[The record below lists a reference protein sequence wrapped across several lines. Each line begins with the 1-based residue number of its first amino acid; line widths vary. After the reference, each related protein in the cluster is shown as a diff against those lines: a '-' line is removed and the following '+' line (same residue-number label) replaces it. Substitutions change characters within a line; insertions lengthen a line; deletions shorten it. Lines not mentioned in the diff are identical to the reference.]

1 MLSRTASASASSTF
15 DAVTTSLER
24 FAPFATALAWRLR
37 WHYLRGR
44 KELAATPRTTWPL
57 TSEHVDGGQPRL
69 GIVVVNFNTS
79 RLISQLLFSLYR
91 ILGRSEFAIVVVVDN
106 GSTDGSRQI
115 LESLADAQ
123 LIHLVANADQQYH
136 GPALTQG
143 ISWLADRQEAADPA
157 DRLRYV
163 WTLDSDV
170 VVLRRDTARAALGA
184 FEGTGAA
191 AVGQSQDNPV
201 TKRAMRNNPSMLS
214 PFSLILDP
222 VQIWQP
228 SIPPF
233 IEDGAP
239 ATGMQ
244 LAADADGLRLVP
256 FPFVER
262 GYLIHL
268 GRGTLRAIAESGD
281 TANRFYTWAAGHNE
295 PYYMGQEGAVSTYQ
309 RFCQVF
315 DEAVGELTPER
326 VTAACSASD
335 LLSLD

>member
-1 MLSRTASASASSTF
+1 MRLEGF
-15 DAVTTSLER
+15 DPL
-24 FAPFATALAWRLR
+24 ATALAWRLR
-37 WHYLRGR
+37 FHYLRAR
-44 KELAATPRTTWPL
+44 KELAASPRTTWPR
-57 TSEHVDGGQPRL
+57 TPDHIDGSRPRL
-69 GIVVVNFNTS
+69 AIVVVNFNTA

-91 ILGRSEFAIVVVVDN
+91 ILGRSEFTIVVVVDN

-115 LESLADAQ
+115 LESLAAAQ
-123 LIHLVANADQQYH
+123 LIQLVANADQQYH
-136 GPALTQG
+136 GPGLNQG
-143 ISWLADRQEAADPA
+143 ISWLANRQESADPA
-157 DRLRYV
+157 DQIQYV
-163 WTLDSDV
+163 WSLDSDV
-170 VVLRRDTARAALGA
+170 VVLRRDTARDALGA

-191 AVGQSQDNPV
+191 AVGQIQDNPV
-201 TKRAMRNNPSMLS
+201 TKRAVRNNPSMLS

-233 IEDGAP
+233 LEDGAP

-244 LAADADGLRLVP
+244 VAADADGLRLVS

-268 GRGTLRAIAESGD
+268 GRGTLRTIAESRD
-281 TANRFYTWAAGHNE
+281 TTNRYYKWAASHRD
-295 PYYMGQEGAVSTYQ
+295 PYYMGQEGAPSMYQ
-309 RFCQVF
+309 RFCELF
-315 DEAVGELTPER
+315 GEEVGDLTPER

>member
-1 MLSRTASASASSTF
+1 MKR
-15 DAVTTSLER
+15 LEEFR
-24 FAPFATALAWRLR
+24 LVEAALAWRLR
-37 WHYLRGR
+37 RHYLRAR
-44 KELAATPRTTWPL
+44 KELAATPRTTWPR
-57 TSEHVDGGQPRL
+57 TTDHIGGGRPRL
-69 GIVVVNFNTS
+69 GIVVVNFNTA

-91 ILGRSEFAIVVVVDN
+91 VLGRSEFATVVVVDN

-115 LESLADAQ
+115 LELLAEAQ
-123 LIHLVANADQQYH
+123 LIQLVANAGQRYH
-136 GPALTQG
+136 GPALNEG
-143 ISWLADRQEAADPA
+143 ISWLANRQESAEPA
-157 DRLRYV
+157 DQIQYV

-170 VVLRRDTARAALGA
+170 VVLLRDTARDALGA
-184 FEGTGAA
+184 FDGTGAA
-191 AVGQSQDNPV
+191 AVGQIQDNPL
-201 TKRAMRNNPSMLS
+201 TRRALRNNPSMLS

-233 IEDGAP
+233 LDDGAP
-239 ATGMQ
+239 ASGMQ
-244 LAADADGLRLVP
+244 VIADADGLRLVS

-281 TANRFYTWAAGHNE
+281 TANRFYAWATAHNE
-295 PYYMGQEGAVSTYQ
+295 PYYMGQEGAPSRYQ
-309 RFCQVF
+309 RFCEVF
-315 DEAVGELTPER
+315 DEEVGDLTPER

>member
-1 MLSRTASASASSTF
+1 MRLEGF
-15 DAVTTSLER
+15 DPL
-24 FAPFATALAWRLR
+24 ATALAWRLR
-37 WHYLRGR
+37 FHYLRPR
-44 KELAATPRTTWPL
+44 KKLAATPRTTWPR
-57 TSEHVDGGQPRL
+57 TADHVDGGRPRL
-69 GIVVVNFNTS
+69 GIVVVNFNTA

-91 ILGRSEFAIVVVVDN
+91 ILGRSEFTTVVVVDN

-115 LESLADAQ
+115 LESLAAVQ
-123 LIHLVANADQQYH
+123 LIQLVANADQQYH

-170 VVLRRDTARAALGA
+170 VVLRRDTARDALGA

-201 TKRAMRNNPSMLS
+201 TKRALRNNPSMLS

-233 IEDGAP
+233 LDDGAP

-244 LAADADGLRLVP
+244 VVADADGLRLVS

-281 TANRFYTWAAGHNE
+281 TANRYYEWAAGHNE
-295 PYYMGQEGAVSTYQ
+295 PYYMGQEGALAMYQ
-309 RFCQVF
+309 RFCEVF
-315 DEAVGELTPER
+315 DDEVGDLTPER
-326 VTAACSASD
+326 VTAACSASG
-335 LLSLD
+335 LLSLDRAA

>member
-1 MLSRTASASASSTF
+1 MKR
-15 DAVTTSLER
+15 LEE
-24 FAPFATALAWRLR
+24 FGPFQTALAWRLR
-37 WHYLRGR
+37 LHYLHAR
-44 KELAATPRTTWPL
+44 KKLAASPRTTWPR
-57 TSEHVDGGQPRL
+57 THDHIGGSGPRL
-69 GIVVVNFNTS
+69 GIVVVNFNTA

-91 ILGRSEFAIVVVVDN
+91 ILGRSEFTTVVVVDN
-106 GSTDGSRQI
+106 GSTDGSREI
-115 LESLADAQ
+115 LESLAAAQ
-123 LIHLVANADQQYH
+123 LIQLVANADQQYH
-136 GPALTQG
+136 GPGLNQG
-143 ISWLADRQEAADPA
+143 ISWLANRQESRDPA
-157 DRLRYV
+157 GQIQYV
-163 WTLDSDV
+163 WSLDSDV
-170 VVLRRDTARAALGA
+170 VVLRRDTARDALGA

-233 IEDGAP
+233 LEDGAP
-239 ATGMQ
+239 GAGMQ
-244 LAADADGLRLVP
+244 VAADADGLRLVS

-268 GRGTLRAIAESGD
+268 GRGTLRAVAESRD
-281 TANRFYTWAAGHNE
+281 TTNRYYEWAAGHNE
-295 PYYMGQEGAVSTYQ
+295 PYYMGQEGAASMYQ
-309 RFCQVF
+309 TFCELF
-315 DEAVGELTPER
+315 GDEVGDLTPER

>member
-1 MLSRTASASASSTF
+1 MR
-15 DAVTTSLER
+15 LEGLD
-24 FAPFATALAWRLR
+24 PLATALAWRLR
-37 WHYLRGR
+37 FHYLRAR
-44 KELAATPRTTWPL
+44 KELAASPRTTWPR
-57 TSEHVDGGQPRL
+57 TPVHIDGSRPRL
-69 GIVVVNFNTS
+69 AIVVVNFNTA

-91 ILGRSEFAIVVVVDN
+91 ILGRSEFTIVVVVDN

-115 LESLADAQ
+115 FESLAAAQ
-123 LIHLVANADQQYH
+123 LIQLVANADQQYH
-136 GPALTQG
+136 GPGLNQG
-143 ISWLADRQEAADPA
+143 ISWLANRQESADPA
-157 DRLRYV
+157 DQIRYV
-163 WTLDSDV
+163 WSLDSDV
-170 VVLRRDTARAALGA
+170 VVLRRDTARDALGA

-191 AVGQSQDNPV
+191 AVGQIQDNPV
-201 TKRAMRNNPSMLS
+201 TKRAVRNNPSMLS

-233 IEDGAP
+233 LEDGAP

-244 LAADADGLRLVP
+244 VAADADGLRLVS

-268 GRGTLRAIAESGD
+268 GRGTLRTIAESRD
-281 TANRFYTWAAGHNE
+281 TTNRYYKWAASHHD
-295 PYYMGQEGAVSTYQ
+295 PYYMGQEGAPSMYQ
-309 RFCQVF
+309 RFCELF
-315 DEAVGELTPER
+315 GEEVGDLTPER

>member
-1 MLSRTASASASSTF
+1 MR
-15 DAVTTSLER
+15 LEELG
-24 FAPFATALAWRLR
+24 PFATALAWRLR
-37 WHYLRGR
+37 FHYLRAR
-44 KELAATPRTTWPL
+44 KEHAASPRTTWPR
-57 TSEHVDGGQPRL
+57 TPDHSDGGQPRVA
-69 GIVVVNFNTS
+69 IVVVNFNTA

-91 ILGRSEFAIVVVVDN
+91 ILGRSEFATVVVVDN

-115 LESLADAQ
+115 LESLAAAQ
-123 LIHLVANADQQYH
+123 LIHLVANAEQQYH
-136 GPALTQG
+136 GPALNQG
-143 ISWLADRQEAADPA
+143 ISWLADRQESADPA
-157 DRLRYV
+157 HRIRYV

-170 VVLRRDTARAALGA
+170 VVLRRDTARDALGA
-184 FEGTGAA
+184 FDGTAA

-201 TKRAMRNNPSMLS
+201 TSRAMRNNPSMLS

-244 LAADADGLRLVP
+244 LAADADGLRLVS

-268 GRGTLRAIAESGD
+268 GRGTLKTIVDSRD
-281 TANRFYTWAAGHNE
+281 TTNRYYEWAAGHNE
-295 PYYMGQEGAVSTYQ
+295 PYYMGQEGAPSTYQ
-309 RFCQVF
+309 RFCEVF
-315 DEAVGELTPER
+315 DEEVGDLTPEG
-326 VTAACSASD
+326 VAAACGASN
-335 LLSLD
+335 LLSVD